1 MPRRNR
7 PPKRKIAPDV
17 RYNSVLISR
26 FVNRMMHGGKK
37 SVASSVLYDAFDIME
52 ARTKRDSLETFEKA
66 VQNAM
71 PVIEVK
77 PRRVGG
83 STYQIPVEVSGE
95 RRLTLAIRWLLA
107 GPRSPLRRPGPS
119 AIPFRRMRE

>member
-7 PPKRKIAPDV
+7 PPKRQIAPDV
-17 RYNSVLISR
+17 RYNSVLVSR
-26 FVNRMMHGGKK
+26 FVNRMMRGGKK
-37 SVASSVLYDAFDIME
+37 SVATRIFYDALDIME

-83 STYQIPVEVSGE
+83 ST
-95 RRLTLAIRWLLA
+95 
-107 GPRSPLRRPGPS
+107 
-119 AIPFRRMRE
+119 